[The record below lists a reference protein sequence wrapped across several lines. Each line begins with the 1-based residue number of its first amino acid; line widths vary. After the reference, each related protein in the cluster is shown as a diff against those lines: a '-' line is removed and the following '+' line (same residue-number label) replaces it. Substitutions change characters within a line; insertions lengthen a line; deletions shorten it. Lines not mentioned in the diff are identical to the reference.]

1 MEEKSKKVIIIA
13 LLGNFAIAVSKFIAA
28 AVTGSSAIL
37 SEGIHSVIDTGN
49 EGLMLLGLHMAK
61 KPADELHPFGRG
73 KEVYFWGFVVA
84 ILIFA
89 VGSGVSVYEGVHNFL
104 HPEQIKNPLVNYIV
118 IGLAFLFEGTSWT
131 YALINF
137 NKQRG
142 KQGFIEAAHKAKDPS
157 TFIVLFEDSA
167 ALGGLAVAAI
177 GIFLEQMTGNTLYDS
192 LASIFIGLILAV
204 TAAWL
209 AYETKGLL
217 IGESAKG
224 EIVEE
229 IKSVLNGFDSIEHVN
244 EVLTMHMGPHYI
256 LLNLSIDFK
265 DSVSAG
271 EVESSIEEMDKKIK
285 EKNGDIKRIFIE
297 SETYTKKQKSA

>member
-1 MEEKSKKVIIIA
+1 MEDKSKKVIIIA
-13 LLGNFAIAVSKFIAA
+13 LLGNLAIAVSKFIAA
-28 AVTGSSAIL
+28 SVTGSSAIL

-73 KEVYFWGFVVA
+73 KEVYFWSFVVA
-84 ILIFA
+84 IMIFA
-89 VGSGVSVYEGVHNFL
+89 VGSGVSIYEGVHNLL
-104 HPEQIKNPLVNYIV
+104 HPAEIKDPLINYIV
-118 IGLAFLFEGTSWT
+118 IGLAFLFEGTSWI

-142 KQGFIEAAHKAKDPS
+142 KSGFIEEAHKAKDPT

-167 ALGGLAVAAI
+167 ALIGLAAAGL
-177 GIFLEQMTGNTLYDS
+177 GIFLEQITGNTLYDS

-217 IGESAKG
+217 IGESARG
-224 EIVEE
+224 ETVNE
-229 IKSVLNGFDSIEHVN
+229 IKSVLSGFDSIEHIN

-256 LLNLSIDFK
+256 LLNLSVDFK

-271 EVESSIEEMDKKIK
+271 EVENSIEEMDKRIK

-297 SETYTKKQKSA
+297 SERYRKQKSS